1 MISKYTLF
9 FIRTSYFRLRLVF
22 LFYFS
27 EFEAEMFLFCSYFLI
42 SVVFHT
48 FKKHENLLPQ
58 INNAHFIVDLKD
70 NYFMTIYTDKE
81 MNISTLHNY
90 FLRKTKLRLSLF
102 LKCSYFQAEN
112 EAGVLIKGVLIKK
125 KSVYQKR

>member
-1 MISKYTLF
+1 
-9 FIRTSYFRLRLVF
+9 
-22 LFYFS
+22 
-27 EFEAEMFLFCSYFLI
+27 MFLFCSYFLI

-81 MNISTLHNY
+81 MNISTLHNFFCPDRFNGVQGHQKISNRVKGKLYLKIIGNAKSIIFSVLHDY
-90 FLRKTKLRLSLF
+90 FVLFFLQRKT
-102 LKCSYFQAEN
+102 
-112 EAGVLIKGVLIKK
+112 
-125 KSVYQKR
+125 

>member
-1 MISKYTLF
+1 M
-9 FIRTSYFRLRLVF
+9 F

-90 FLRKTKLRLSLF
+90 FWCFFPGGR
-102 LKCSYFQAEN
+102 QN
-112 EAGVLIKGVLIKK
+112 
-125 KSVYQKR
+125 